1 MNKRKA
7 IISLIAVTPL
17 LMFANGTITGRV
29 VNKQTGEPVDYASVQ
44 LIDAKTKKPLPI
56 GTNTDENGAFTIKDV
71 KDGRYLVRITNI

>member
-29 VNKQTGEPVDYASVQ
+29 VNKQTGEPVDYANVQ
-44 LIDAKTKKPLPI
+44 LIDAKT
-56 GTNTDENGAFTIKDV
+56 
-71 KDGRYLVRITNI
+71 